1 MRKLLDRKI
10 VAQNG
15 KCALCMGQFTDY
27 GDVVPDHIHP
37 RGMGGAWRRPPGEH
51 SSRSLVVKREKVI
64 EQTMIFDWCA
74 ITFYLLYLQTDENSE
89 LAMSS
94 ELSHEYNST
103 CYIRYVTGDELKNA
117 RKASTWTQAQA
128 AARLGVTQA
137 YLSMVERGERAV
149 SSELASKAV
158 EVFEVPATALPL
170 VDYQKR
176 ARDAG
181 FFQSMLGS
189 LGYPGF
195 AYLSGSVR
203 LNPVGLL
210 MEALDSDDLDS
221 RVTEAL
227 VWLPLAY
234 PHLNWDWLTANAKL
248 RDRQN
253 RLGFVVE
260 LARQAAERGG
270 SSMLRDELAARVAKL
285 EPSRLAKEDT
295 LCRESMTRAERAW
308 LREHRP
314 KSAEHWNL
322 LTDLTVE
329 QLDHVVL

>member
-1 MRKLLDRKI
+1 M
-10 VAQNG
+10 
-15 KCALCMGQFTDY
+15 
-27 GDVVPDHIHP
+27 
-37 RGMGGAWRRPPGEH
+37 
-51 SSRSLVVKREKVI
+51 
-64 EQTMIFDWCA
+64 
-74 ITFYLLYLQTDENSE
+74 
-89 LAMSS
+89 
-94 ELSHEYNST
+94 
-103 CYIRYVTGDELKNA
+103 TGVELKNA
-117 RKASTWTQAQA
+117 RKASSWTQAQA
-128 AARLGVTQA
+128 ATRLGVTQA

-149 SSELASKAV
+149 SSELASRAV
-158 EVFEVPATALPL
+158 KVLEVSATALPL
-170 VDYQKR
+170 AEYQTR
-176 ARDAG
+176 TRDAG
-181 FFQSMLGS
+181 FFQTMLGS

-195 AYLSGSVR
+195 AYLPSSVR
-203 LNPVGLL
+203 LNPVELL

-227 VWLPLAY
+227 AWLPLAY

-270 SSMLRDELAARVAKL
+270 SSQVGEELAARVAKL

-295 LCRESMTRAERAW
+295 LCKESMTRAERAW
-308 LREHRP
+308 LRKHRP
-314 KSAEHWNL
+314 ESAEHWNL

>member
-1 MRKLLDRKI
+1 
-10 VAQNG
+10 
-15 KCALCMGQFTDY
+15 
-27 GDVVPDHIHP
+27 
-37 RGMGGAWRRPPGEH
+37 
-51 SSRSLVVKREKVI
+51 
-64 EQTMIFDWCA
+64 
-74 ITFYLLYLQTDENSE
+74 
-89 LAMSS
+89 MSS
-94 ELSHEYNST
+94 ELSHEYNSM
-103 CYIRYVTGDELKNA
+103 CYIQYVTGDELKNA
-117 RKASTWTQAQA
+117 RKASAWTQAQA

-158 EVFEVPATALPL
+158 EVFDVPATALPL
-170 VDYQKR
+170 TEYQAR
-176 ARDAG
+176 AHDAG

-195 AYLSGSVR
+195 AYLRSSAR
-203 LNPVGLL
+203 LNPVELL

-227 VWLPLAY
+227 AWLPLAY

-260 LARQAAERGG
+260 LARQAAARGG
-270 SSMLRDELAARVAKL
+270 SPQLEEELANHVTKL
-285 EPSRLAKEDT
+285 EPSRLVKEDT

>member
-1 MRKLLDRKI
+1 VSLTRCDSV
-10 VAQNG
+10 VA
-15 KCALCMGQFTDY
+15 
-27 GDVVPDHIHP
+27 I
-37 RGMGGAWRRPPGEH
+37 
-51 SSRSLVVKREKVI
+51 
-64 EQTMIFDWCA
+64 
-74 ITFYLLYLQTDENSE
+74 NSG
-89 LAMSS
+89 
-94 ELSHEYNST
+94 LSHKYNRL
-103 CYIRYVTGDELKNA
+103 CYIQYVTGVELKNA
-117 RKASTWTQAQA
+117 RKASASTQVQA

-158 EVFEVPATALPL
+158 EVFEIPATALL
-170 VDYQKR
+170 LTEYQSR
-176 ARDAG
+176 ARDAS
-181 FFQSMLGS
+181 FFKSMLGS

-195 AYLSGSVR
+195 AYLRGSVR
-203 LNPVGLL
+203 LNPVEVL

-227 VWLPLAY
+227 AWLPLTY
-234 PHLNWDWLTANAKL
+234 PHLNWNWLTANAKL

-260 LARQAAERGG
+260 LARQAAESAGR
-270 SSMLRDELAARVAKL
+270 SQLEEELAARVAKL
-285 EPSRLAKEDT
+285 ESSRLVKEDT

-329 QLDHVVL
+329 QLDHVAL

>member
-1 MRKLLDRKI
+1 M
-10 VAQNG
+10 
-15 KCALCMGQFTDY
+15 T
-27 GDVVPDHIHP
+27 
-37 RGMGGAWRRPPGEH
+37 GA
-51 SSRSLVVKREKVI
+51 
-64 EQTMIFDWCA
+64 
-74 ITFYLLYLQTDENSE
+74 
-89 LAMSS
+89 
-94 ELSHEYNST
+94 
-103 CYIRYVTGDELKNA
+103 ELKNA
-117 RKASTWTQAQA
+117 RKASSWTQVQA
-128 AARLGVTQA
+128 AAWFGVTQA

-149 SSELASKAV
+149 SSELASRAV

-170 VDYQKR
+170 AEYRTR
-176 ARDAG
+176 AHDAG
-181 FFQSMLGS
+181 FFQAMLGS

-195 AYLSGSVR
+195 AYLRGSAR
-203 LNPVGLL
+203 QNPTELL

-227 VWLPLAY
+227 AWLPLAY
-234 PHLNWDWLTANAKL
+234 PRLNWDWLVANAKL

-260 LARQAAERGG
+260 LARQAAKRAG
-270 SSMLRDELAARVAKL
+270 SSLLEAELSARVAEL

-314 KSAEHWNL
+314 KLAEHWNL

-329 QLDHVVL
+329 QLNHVAV

>member
-1 MRKLLDRKI
+1 M
-10 VAQNG
+10 
-15 KCALCMGQFTDY
+15 CY
-27 GDVVPDHIHP
+27 
-37 RGMGGAWRRPPGEH
+37 
-51 SSRSLVVKREKVI
+51 VI
-64 EQTMIFDWCA
+64 
-74 ITFYLLYLQTDENSE
+74 
-89 LAMSS
+89 
-94 ELSHEYNST
+94 
-103 CYIRYVTGDELKNA
+103 YVTGYDLKHA
-117 RKASTWTQAQA
+117 RKASAWTQAQA

-170 VDYQKR
+170 TEYRPRVH
-176 ARDAG
+176 DAG
-181 FFQSMLGS
+181 FFQAMLGG

-195 AYLSGSVR
+195 AYLRSSVR
-203 LNPVGLL
+203 LNPVELL

-227 VWLPLAY
+227 AWLPLAY
-234 PHLNWDWLTANAKL
+234 PHLDWDWLTANAKL

-253 RLGFVVE
+253 RLAYVVE
-260 LARQAAERGG
+260 LARQAAEREGR
-270 SSMLRDELAARVAKL
+270 SQLEKELATRVARL
-285 EPSRLAKEDT
+285 EASRLAKEDT
-295 LCRESMTRAERAW
+295 LCRESITQAERAW

>member
-1 MRKLLDRKI
+1 M
-10 VAQNG
+10 
-15 KCALCMGQFTDY
+15 
-27 GDVVPDHIHP
+27 
-37 RGMGGAWRRPPGEH
+37 
-51 SSRSLVVKREKVI
+51 
-64 EQTMIFDWCA
+64 
-74 ITFYLLYLQTDENSE
+74 
-89 LAMSS
+89 
-94 ELSHEYNST
+94 
-103 CYIRYVTGDELKNA
+103 TGVELKSA
-117 RKASTWTQAQA
+117 RKASSWTQAQA
-128 AARLGVTQA
+128 ATRLGVTQA

-149 SSELASKAV
+149 SSELASRAV
-158 EVFEVPATALPL
+158 KVLEVSATALPL
-170 VDYQKR
+170 AEYQKR
-176 ARDAG
+176 SRDAG
-181 FFQSMLGS
+181 FFQTMLGS

-195 AYLSGSVR
+195 AYLPSSVR
-203 LNPVGLL
+203 LNPVELL

-227 VWLPLAY
+227 AWLPLAY

-260 LARQAAERGG
+260 LARQAAEKGG
-270 SSMLRDELAARVAKL
+270 SSQVGEELAARVARL

-295 LCRESMTRAERAW
+295 LCKESMTRAERTW

-314 KSAEHWNL
+314 ESAEHWNL

>member
-1 MRKLLDRKI
+1 
-10 VAQNG
+10 
-15 KCALCMGQFTDY
+15 
-27 GDVVPDHIHP
+27 
-37 RGMGGAWRRPPGEH
+37 
-51 SSRSLVVKREKVI
+51 
-64 EQTMIFDWCA
+64 MIFSWCT
-74 ITFYLLYLQTDENSE
+74 IHLYLLYLQTDANSD
-89 LAMSS
+89 LAMRS

-117 RKASTWTQAQA
+117 RKASAWTQVQA

-170 VDYQKR
+170 TEYKTR

-195 AYLSGSVR
+195 AYLRSSVR
-203 LNPVGLL
+203 LNPVELL

-227 VWLPLAY
+227 AWLPLAY

-260 LARQAAERGG
+260 LARQAAEREG
-270 SSMLRDELAARVAKL
+270 SSQLEAELANRVAKL
-285 EPSRLAKEDT
+285 EPSRLVKEDT

-308 LREHRP
+308 LRDHRP

-329 QLDHVVL
+329 QLDHVAL

>member
-1 MRKLLDRKI
+1 M
-10 VAQNG
+10 
-15 KCALCMGQFTDY
+15 T
-27 GDVVPDHIHP
+27 
-37 RGMGGAWRRPPGEH
+37 GA
-51 SSRSLVVKREKVI
+51 
-64 EQTMIFDWCA
+64 
-74 ITFYLLYLQTDENSE
+74 
-89 LAMSS
+89 
-94 ELSHEYNST
+94 
-103 CYIRYVTGDELKNA
+103 ELKNA
-117 RKASTWTQAQA
+117 RKASSWTQTQA

-149 SSELASKAV
+149 SSELASRTV

-170 VDYQKR
+170 TEYQTHVR
-176 ARDAG
+176 GDG
-181 FFQSMLGS
+181 FFQTMLGT

-195 AYLSGSVR
+195 AYMRGAAR
-203 LNPVGLL
+203 QNPTELL

-227 VWLPLAY
+227 AWLPLAY

-260 LARQAAERGG
+260 LARQAAERDG
-270 SSMLRDELAARVAKL
+270 SSRLEEELAARIAKL

-314 KSAEHWNL
+314 KLAERWNL

-329 QLDHVVL
+329 QLDHVAF

>member
-1 MRKLLDRKI
+1 M
-10 VAQNG
+10 
-15 KCALCMGQFTDY
+15 
-27 GDVVPDHIHP
+27 
-37 RGMGGAWRRPPGEH
+37 
-51 SSRSLVVKREKVI
+51 
-64 EQTMIFDWCA
+64 
-74 ITFYLLYLQTDENSE
+74 
-89 LAMSS
+89 
-94 ELSHEYNST
+94 
-103 CYIRYVTGDELKNA
+103 CYIQDVTGNELKNA
-117 RKASTWTQAQA
+117 RKASAWTQAQA

-158 EVFEVPATALPL
+158 AVFAVPATALPL
-170 VDYQKR
+170 SEYR
-176 ARDAG
+176 PCAHNAG
-181 FFQSMLGS
+181 FFQTMLGS

-195 AYLSGSVR
+195 AYLHGSVR
-203 LNPVGLL
+203 LNPVELL

-227 VWLPLAY
+227 AWLPLAY

-253 RLGFVVE
+253 RLAYVVE
-260 LARQAAERGG
+260 LARQAAEKAG
-270 SSMLRDELAARVAKL
+270 SSQLEAELAARVAKL

>member
-1 MRKLLDRKI
+1 M
-10 VAQNG
+10 
-15 KCALCMGQFTDY
+15 T
-27 GDVVPDHIHP
+27 
-37 RGMGGAWRRPPGEH
+37 GADFKSARQA
-51 SSRSLVVKREKVI
+51 SS
-64 EQTMIFDWCA
+64 
-74 ITFYLLYLQTDENSE
+74 
-89 LAMSS
+89 
-94 ELSHEYNST
+94 
-103 CYIRYVTGDELKNA
+103 
-117 RKASTWTQAQA
+117 WTQAQA

-149 SSELASKAV
+149 SLELSSRAV
-158 EVFEVPATALPL
+158 KVLEVPATALPL
-170 VDYQKR
+170 AEYHAR
-176 ARDAG
+176 AHDAG
-181 FFQSMLGS
+181 FFQTMLGS

-195 AYLSGSVR
+195 AYLRGSAR
-203 LNPVGLL
+203 QNPTEVL

-227 VWLPLAY
+227 AWLPLAY

-260 LARQAAERGG
+260 LARQAADKGG
-270 SSMLRDELAARVAKL
+270 RSQLEQVLAARVAML

-295 LCRESMTRAERAW
+295 LCRESMTRAERSW

>member
-1 MRKLLDRKI
+1 M
-10 VAQNG
+10 
-15 KCALCMGQFTDY
+15 
-27 GDVVPDHIHP
+27 
-37 RGMGGAWRRPPGEH
+37 
-51 SSRSLVVKREKVI
+51 
-64 EQTMIFDWCA
+64 
-74 ITFYLLYLQTDENSE
+74 
-89 LAMSS
+89 
-94 ELSHEYNST
+94 
-103 CYIRYVTGDELKNA
+103 TGVELKNA
-117 RKASTWTQAQA
+117 RKASSWTQAQA
-128 AARLGVTQA
+128 ATRLGVTQA

-149 SSELASKAV
+149 SSELASRAV
-158 EVFEVPATALPL
+158 KVLEVSATALPL
-170 VDYQKR
+170 AEYQTR
-176 ARDAG
+176 TRDAG
-181 FFQSMLGS
+181 FFQTMLGS

-195 AYLSGSVR
+195 AYLPSSVR
-203 LNPVGLL
+203 LNPVELL

-227 VWLPLAY
+227 AWLPLAY

-260 LARQAAERGG
+260 LARQAAEKDG
-270 SSMLRDELAARVAKL
+270 SSQVGEELAARVAKL

-295 LCRESMTRAERAW
+295 LCKESMTRAERTW

-329 QLDHVVL
+329 QLDHAIL

>member
-1 MRKLLDRKI
+1 M
-10 VAQNG
+10 
-15 KCALCMGQFTDY
+15 
-27 GDVVPDHIHP
+27 
-37 RGMGGAWRRPPGEH
+37 
-51 SSRSLVVKREKVI
+51 
-64 EQTMIFDWCA
+64 
-74 ITFYLLYLQTDENSE
+74 
-89 LAMSS
+89 
-94 ELSHEYNST
+94 
-103 CYIRYVTGDELKNA
+103 TGVELKNA
-117 RKASTWTQAQA
+117 RKASSWTQAQA
-128 AARLGVTQA
+128 ATRLGVTQA

-149 SSELASKAV
+149 SSELASRAV
-158 EVFEVPATALPL
+158 KVLEVSATALPL
-170 VDYQKR
+170 AEYQTR
-176 ARDAG
+176 SRDAG
-181 FFQSMLGS
+181 FFQTMLGS

-195 AYLSGSVR
+195 AYLPSSVR
-203 LNPVGLL
+203 LNPVELL

-227 VWLPLAY
+227 AWLPLAY

-260 LARQAAERGG
+260 LARQAAEKDG
-270 SSMLRDELAARVAKL
+270 SSQVGEELAARVAKL

-295 LCRESMTRAERAW
+295 LCKESMTRAERTW

-329 QLDHVVL
+329 QLDHAIL